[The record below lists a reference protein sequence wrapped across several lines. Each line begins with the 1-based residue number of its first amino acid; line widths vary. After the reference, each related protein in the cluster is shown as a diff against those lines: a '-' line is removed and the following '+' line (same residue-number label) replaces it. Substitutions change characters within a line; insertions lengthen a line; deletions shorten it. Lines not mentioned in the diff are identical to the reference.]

1 MRLVVFRREHM
12 EKVKVLSPF
21 NGISCGRVAL
31 ERAGIEVERYVSY
44 EIDDKANFVARKN
57 YPQDEYNGDVF
68 KADFTQYKGFDLL
81 IGGSPC
87 TYWSIAKSR
96 WGNRETTSEGMG
108 FELFKQYV
116 RALKESG
123 CRHFLYENN
132 NSISDEIKAE
142 ITKALGV
149 QPITIDSALVS
160 AQNRK
165 RCYWTNIPGI
175 EHPKDKEVRIQDI
188 LESGIAYQKKAY
200 CLTTSYGGAVLWNS
214 LERSQRTMVAEIDI
228 DGIEVKDGKIRLSHK
243 NRAGEE
249 IERDYKISLENG
261 RYSFRKMTPVE
272 IERLQTLPDNF
283 TEGIDTQARYK
294 AVGNGWT
301 VDIIAHILS
310 YLKNV

>member
-1 MRLVVFRREHM
+1 MDRR
-12 EKVKVLSPF
+12 KIRPIF
-21 NGISCGRVAL
+21 
-31 ERAGIEVERYVSY
+31 
-44 EIDDKANFVARKN
+44 
-57 YPQDEYNGDVF
+57 
-68 KADFTQYKGFDLL
+68 
-81 IGGSPC
+81 
-87 TYWSIAKSR
+87 
-96 WGNRETTSEGMG
+96 WG
-108 FELFKQYV
+108 ELFKQYV

-175 EHPKDKEVRIQDI
+175 EQPKDKEVRIQDI